1 MVRQG
6 SLGWA
11 EEKFIC
17 LFRIWKQVSRGTEGC
32 GGGGGGEAEGSGG
45 GRRSTGGGLTHSCDH
60 TGRVVGG
67 EWEARGR
74 VHGCGGG
81 QHVAGVREGREG

>member
-17 LFRIWKQVSRGTEGC
+17 LFRIWKQVSRGTEGGC
-32 GGGGGGEAEGSGG
+32 GGGEAEGSGG
-45 GRRSTGGGLTHSCDH
+45 DAALGGLTHSCDH

-74 VHGCGGG
+74 VHGCGGA
-81 QHVAGVREGREG
+81 QHVA